1 MPTAAESPQ
10 VVIAFMFMIAAL
22 YLIVVGLVF
31 DFWYERRHA
40 RRTGQPLTPTV
51 GTPLLTPFYCGMALL
66 APGQGHETNIHLAPP
81 IWRWLA
87 VGQVLAMFVFGAAAL
102 GWWLLPGR

>member
-1 MPTAAESPQ
+1 MSTASNTLQ
-10 VVIAFMFMIAAL
+10 VVIAFTFMIAAI
-22 YLIVVGLVF
+22 YIIVVGLVF
-31 DFWYERRHA
+31 DFWVERRHQQH
-40 RRTGQPLTPTV
+40 TGRPLTPTMAA
-51 GTPLLTPFYCGMALL
+51 PLLTAFYCGMALL
-66 APGQGHETNIHLAPP
+66 APARTQPSSIRLAHP